1 MLYSACVQENL
12 ELVDTLL
19 NLGANPTCY
28 YVGKK
33 GPLQIAA
40 KKGNIKLLERLLQAG
55 VDINNDRKGTALY
68 CASAKGNIDI
78 IDYLID
84 RGANVDQYMQSINCA
99 GTALMIA
106 CERKQVDAG
115 ANVNIINTYTR
126 TAFIHACIG
135 GSTEIIDRLIIHG
148 ANINDPECQQTPL
161 FVASYHGNIEI
172 VRKLINLGVNVDQ
185 QKNLFNMTPL
195 MAAVVNCHTEIVEL
209 LLKENADT
217 MLIDTSGNDV
227 YNMRKYAK
235 HGEKSLKIMK
245 SLLDHRM
252 TKLINKM

>member
-40 KKGNIKLLERLLQAG
+40 KKGNIKLLKRLLQAG
-55 VDINNDRKGTALY
+55 VPIDNDIKGTALY

-84 RGANVDQYMQSINCA
+84 HGANIDQRMQSINCA

-106 CERKQVDAG
+106 CERKQVDAVQRLLDAG
-115 ANVNIINTYTR
+115 ADVNIISTYTR

-135 GSTEIIDRLIIHG
+135 GNSEIFDKLIIHG
-148 ANINDPECQQTPL
+148 ANINDPKCERTPL

-172 VRKLINLGVNVDQ
+172 VRKLINLGVDINE
-185 QKNLFNMTPL
+185 QKKHFQY
-195 MAAVVNCHTEIVEL
+195 
-209 LLKENADT
+209 DT
-217 MLIDTSGNDV
+217 LNGSC
-227 YNMRKYAK
+227 K
-235 HGEKSLKIMK
+235 
-245 SLLDHRM
+245 
-252 TKLINKM
+252 